1 LSDPVLLER
10 DSELRQLDLAVERA
24 AAADGSVVV
33 VEGPAGVGKSTLIA
47 AASGRAQAAGVRVLS
62 ARGSELER
70 EFGFGA
76 LRQLFEGALAS
87 REPAERKRLLSGAA
101 QPAEPVLALETRPDA
116 GAGDGFTTLHAIYW
130 LALNLAAEQPLLL
143 AVDDAHWADSS
154 SLKALSYLAGR
165 LSGAPVALLVAT
177 RMHEPDAPEALL
189 DEFRSAPGALAL
201 TPAPLSAE
209 AVARLVQARIPE
221 ADPKIC
227 AAFSEAT
234 GGNPFLVQEL
244 LRSVSANGEMSQA
257 DPAAAVRD
265 ASVLSIGDRVM
276 RRVEQLGPAAPALA
290 SAMAVL
296 GPEGPLRL
304 ACGVASLTG
313 EEGGRIAN
321 GLRRIDVLTSEDPF
335 EFTHPLVR
343 RSIYDALSVTES
355 RALHASAAELLREEG
370 AYAEVVAAQLT
381 ELPPAGSSA
390 VAEALVAAAEEARA
404 RAAPHEAIRWFRR
417 ALEEEAPQPPRATI
431 LEGLGVLLASL
442 RDPEAIGHLQEALAI
457 SDDPALRL
465 RVAGDLAEM
474 LAIAGQ
480 WEGSIEALDAVTDD
494 IAGASPEAEAEI
506 AAVRTG
512 IMVYDPAFT
521 ATLARERPHLEEL
534 AARDGDASLAIA
546 AFLTVQA
553 SHFGE
558 GVERVRAYASRAL
571 EDGRL
576 LRGRTAD
583 GYAIHVLGSLVEID
597 DHDWAQSACDLLGA
611 AARERG
617 SVAGHLV
624 SSFASGW
631 SHLRQGDLASG
642 EAVVRAAVEAGNQAG
657 LTMAA
662 TSGANFLQ
670 DAMIERPGHEDL
682 AAFIETVE
690 LPEVFARTWSGAN
703 VLLVRGRLRLAKL
716 DRGRA
721 VADLRA
727 AYEIQAALGWGPAAS
742 TVRSLLALALPAGE
756 REEALT
762 LAQEELE
769 LARAAGVPR
778 YEGIALRALGMV
790 TGGEDGIEL
799 LRQSASLL
807 AGSPARYEH
816 AVALVE
822 LGAALRRAQQRV
834 EARGELTAGLELA
847 HRCGAQRLMERAR
860 EELNAAGGRPRRIAT
875 TGAGSLTPS
884 ERRVADMAAVGAT
897 NREIAQELF
906 VSEKTVET
914 HLSHTYSKL
923 EIAGAGAR
931 ERLTAALGKD
941 A

>member
-1 LSDPVLLER
+1 
-10 DSELRQLDLAVERA
+10 
-24 AAADGSVVV
+24 
-33 VEGPAGVGKSTLIA
+33 
-47 AASGRAQAAGVRVLS
+47 
-62 ARGSELER
+62 
-70 EFGFGA
+70 
-76 LRQLFEGALAS
+76 
-87 REPAERKRLLSGAA
+87 
-101 QPAEPVLALETRPDA
+101 
-116 GAGDGFTTLHAIYW
+116 
-130 LALNLAAEQPLLL
+130 
-143 AVDDAHWADSS
+143 
-154 SLKALSYLAGR
+154 
-165 LSGAPVALLVAT
+165 
-177 RMHEPDAPEALL
+177 
-189 DEFRSAPGALAL
+189 
-201 TPAPLSAE
+201 
-209 AVARLVQARIPE
+209 
-221 ADPKIC
+221 
-227 AAFSEAT
+227 
-234 GGNPFLVQEL
+234 
-244 LRSVSANGEMSQA
+244 
-257 DPAAAVRD
+257 
-265 ASVLSIGDRVM
+265 
-276 RRVEQLGPAAPALA
+276 
-290 SAMAVL
+290 
-296 GPEGPLRL
+296 
-304 ACGVASLTG
+304 
-313 EEGGRIAN
+313 
-321 GLRRIDVLTSEDPF
+321 
-335 EFTHPLVR
+335 
-343 RSIYDALSVTES
+343 
-355 RALHASAAELLREEG
+355 
-370 AYAEVVAAQLT
+370 
-381 ELPPAGSSA
+381 
-390 VAEALVAAAEEARA
+390 
-404 RAAPHEAIRWFRR
+404 
-417 ALEEEAPQPPRATI
+417 
-431 LEGLGVLLASL
+431 
-442 RDPEAIGHLQEALAI
+442 
-457 SDDPALRL
+457 
-465 RVAGDLAEM
+465 
-474 LAIAGQ
+474 
-480 WEGSIEALDAVTDD
+480 
-494 IAGASPEAEAEI
+494 
-506 AAVRTG
+506 
-512 IMVYDPAFT
+512 
-521 ATLARERPHLEEL
+521 
-534 AARDGDASLAIA
+534 
-546 AFLTVQA
+546 
-553 SHFGE
+553 
-558 GVERVRAYASRAL
+558 
-571 EDGRL
+571 
-576 LRGRTAD
+576 
-583 GYAIHVLGSLVEID
+583 
-597 DHDWAQSACDLLGA
+597 
-611 AARERG
+611 
-617 SVAGHLV
+617 
-624 SSFASGW
+624 
-631 SHLRQGDLASG
+631 
-642 EAVVRAAVEAGNQAG
+642 VVRAAVEAGNQAG

-847 HRCGAQRLMERAR
+847 HRCGAQRLVERAR